1 MRLEGE
7 SSVSAQETVEC
18 GTEVVRKE
26 DDTVGGKIIEDPWA
40 GGDSEES
47 VQFWGAVPDKP
58 GETLDWGAGGE
69 EEAREFWGMGENYK
83 EDTCRVKTGDTV
95 LPVVA
100 QNDVMLRTPENDD
113 VRLRAVQN
121 GDVTLRAA
129 QSDDVTLNTAE
140 SDDVRLRTSQND
152 DVTLRTAQS
161 DDVTPGT
168 SQIDGVTLNTTLTDA
183 KCDTQNVTNLKEPI
197 NNSICDQLTG
207 ASLVPSDDL
216 IEVQKSPDVDS
227 RSVDAD
233 RDGEWFVV
241 PDSWDSDQDVV
252 TATAQLPWQPVVKRD
267 PFKLRECLQLSLVEV
282 GKEWGACAIKIIT
295 TTNND
300 RFCGTYKVA

>member
-1 MRLEGE
+1 MTYTQESLKNTSLPGEYQRLEGE
-7 SSVSAQETVEC
+7 NSFSAQEATKSGNEANI
-18 GTEVVRKE
+18 VRRE
-26 DDTVGGKIIEDPWA
+26 DDAVGGRIIEDPWA

-121 GDVTLRAA
+121 GDVTLRTA

-168 SQIDGVTLNTTLTDA
+168 SQIDGVTLNTMLTA
-183 KCDTQNVTNLKEPI
+183 VNNETQNVSHLKEPM
-197 NNSICDQLTG
+197 SGCDVSTD
-207 ASLVPSDDL
+207 ASLIPSDHL
-216 IEVQKSPDVDS
+216 IEVQKSNNVDP
-227 RSVDAD
+227 RSVDSE

-252 TATAQLPWQPVVKRD
+252 TATAQLLWKAVVKRD
-267 PFKLRECLQLSLVEV
+267 PFKLSECLQLSLVEV
-282 GKEWGACAIKIIT
+282 GREWG
-295 TTNND
+295 
-300 RFCGTYKVA
+300 